1 MELEQIIQYV
11 DEYKAKLD
19 EEKRIQNTINAYKT
33 DLKHFMD
40 TGNSHINISYCHNST
55 YESIYRKNDYP
66 SDLVKEAVE
75 KDIEKRIAYWEKQKS
90 EVLDRILVLR
100 DLISNKKEFEE
111 RYNLLKE

>member
-19 EEKRIQNTINAYKT
+19 EERKIQNTINGYKT

-40 TGNSHINISYCHNST
+40 TGNSYIRINYRHDSA
-55 YESIYRKNDYP
+55 YESIYRKDDYP

-75 KDIEKRIAYWEKQKS
+75 KDIEKRIVFWEKQKS
-90 EVLDRILVLR
+90 KVHDRICVLR
-100 DLISNKKEFEE
+100 SLILGTQE
-111 RYNLLKE
+111 